1 MHNSTY
7 YSKDD
12 MINPKADPD
21 DFYDV
26 ASVASYFKGSVRTVR
41 RWVDEGKLV
50 AVQPSRKV
58 LIKRWSVVNLVEHS
72 QRPIGGEV

>member
-1 MHNSTY
+1 
-7 YSKDD
+7 
-12 MINPKADPD
+12 MINPKNDPD

-26 ASVASYFKGSVRTVR
+26 ASVAAYFKISVRTVR
-41 RWVDEGKLV
+41 RWIDEGKLV

-72 QRPIGGEV
+72 QRPIGGEA